1 MARGCFIWV
10 NIILD
15 IVLVANSIFISGG
28 SLIENV
34 SFGGW

>member
-1 MARGCFIWV
+1 MAKGCFIWV

-15 IVLVANSIFISGG
+15 IVLVASNILISGG
-28 SLIENV
+28 SLIKNV